1 MVKRVLFI
9 LDHLGE
15 DLSFHAGYV
24 IAHTL
29 FAIID
34 YLLVCTSQQLEEA
47 SSINGADHCDTHKLT
62 SVVP

>member
-1 MVKRVLFI
+1 MSTEVVKRVLFI

-15 DLSFHAGYV
+15 DLSFHAEYV

-47 SSINGADHCDTHKLT
+47 SSTEQTTVIHIN
-62 SVVP
+62 